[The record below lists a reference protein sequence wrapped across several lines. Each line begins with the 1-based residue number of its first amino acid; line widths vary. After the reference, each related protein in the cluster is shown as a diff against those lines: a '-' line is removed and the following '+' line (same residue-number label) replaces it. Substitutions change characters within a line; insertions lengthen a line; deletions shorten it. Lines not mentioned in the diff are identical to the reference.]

1 MPAASDRSGAGVEW
15 RGQAG
20 TTARRPGAGR
30 GRLNRLIGEIRIKRQ
45 GYVLLAPY
53 FILFFLFTAFPV
65 LMAFGLSFTNFNVLE
80 PPTWV
85 GWDNYANLFVKDEV
99 FLIALKNTLLF
110 AAITGPLSYVACFF
124 LAWLINEL
132 SPGIRSFVTLLFYAP
147 SISGN
152 VFLIWQVAFSGDSF
166 GYANA
171 FLMKWGFILE
181 PIQWLQDPKYM
192 LAIIMVVQLWLSL
205 GTAFLAFIAGL
216 QGLDMT
222 LIEAGAIDGIRN
234 RWQELWF
241 ITLPSL
247 RPMLMF
253 GAVMQI
259 TASFAVAEVATS
271 LVGFPSPQYAGHT
284 IVTHLNDFGTIRFEM
299 GYASAVATF
308 LFALMLGTNLVVQKL
323 LRKVGG

>member
-1 MPAASDRSGAGVEW
+1 MSLSNQGVQEQMTDSSLH
-15 RGQAG
+15 RLG
-20 TTARRPGAGR
+20 PGKGR
-30 GRLNRLIGEIRIKRQ
+30 VSLFLREMKIKRH
-45 GYVLLAPY
+45 GYMLLAPY
-53 FILFFLFTAFPV
+53 FTLFLIFTAFPV
-65 LMAFGLSFTNFNVLE
+65 FMAFALSFTNFNILE
-80 PPTWV
+80 PPSFI
-85 GWDNYANLFVKDEV
+85 GWENYANLFIKDEV

-110 AAITGPLSYVACFF
+110 AAVTGPLSYIACFF

-132 SPGIRSFVTLLFYAP
+132 SPVIRSVITLLFYAP

-152 VFLIWQVAFSGDSF
+152 VYLIWQVAFSGDSF
-166 GYANA
+166 GYINA

-192 LAIIMVVQLWLSL
+192 LIILMLVQLWLSL

-216 QGLDMT
+216 QGMDMS

-259 TASFAVAEVATS
+259 TSSFAVADVATNM
-271 LVGFPSPQYAGHT
+271 VGFPSPQYAGHT
-284 IVTHLNDFGTIRFEM
+284 IVTHLNDFGSIRFEM
-299 GYASAVATF
+299 GYASAIATV
-308 LFALMLGTNLVVQKL
+308 LFVMMLGSNLIVQKL
-323 LRKVGG
+323 LRKVGD